1 MAIQNNTKPG
11 QADDFLRIQDL
22 FYLCAAKWQW
32 FVLSLLV
39 AFGIGYYYLLKTPP
53 VYTRTAELLVK
64 REYRGRSISSDI
76 EGFDNF
82 GLFRSATNVNNELV
96 ALQSPSVMT
105 EVVKRLHLDMSYYA
119 PGRFHDRLL

>member
-39 AFGIGYYYLLKTPP
+39 AFGIGYYYLLNTSGLYSYSGTFGQTGIPGT
-53 VYTRTAELLVK
+53 VYLIR
-64 REYRGRSISSDI
+64 Y
-76 EGFDNF
+76 
-82 GLFRSATNVNNELV
+82 
-96 ALQSPSVMT
+96 
-105 EVVKRLHLDMSYYA
+105 
-119 PGRFHDRLL
+119 

>member
-53 VYTRTAELLVK
+53 VYTRTAELFPRVFSFFK
-64 REYRGRSISSDI
+64 C
-76 EGFDNF
+76 
-82 GLFRSATNVNNELV
+82 
-96 ALQSPSVMT
+96 
-105 EVVKRLHLDMSYYA
+105 
-119 PGRFHDRLL
+119 

>member
-32 FVLSLLV
+32 FCPFSLLV

-64 REYRGRSISSDI
+64 RNTGDGLSHPIF

-82 GLFRSATNVNNELV
+82 GLFRSATNC
-96 ALQSPSVMT
+96 QQ
-105 EVVKRLHLDMSYYA
+105 
-119 PGRFHDRLL
+119 